1 MKENTFDVPAYKF
14 LAVKINDGI
23 ESHTYDEYE
32 NCIQA
37 YNNSKENSIACI
49 YIPFENI
56 DGLETEEVRHL
67 LGTKEIM
74 IVVAT
79 SYNNDNYNDNNN
91 KIDIR
96 TLLYLPEEFLD
107 DKKPERIDKVI
118 EKSMSEEYMEYVDF
132 HKKVARCFFERYQ
145 DGSYRKTKKRIRKLE
160 RKRNI

>member
-1 MKENTFDVPAYKF
+1 
-14 LAVKINDGI
+14 
-23 ESHTYDEYE
+23 
-32 NCIQA
+32 
-37 YNNSKENSIACI
+37 
-49 YIPFENI
+49 
-56 DGLETEEVRHL
+56 
-67 LGTKEIM
+67 M

-145 DGSYRKTKKRIRKLE
+145 DGSYEKTKERVKRLE
-160 RKRNI
+160 MQSNNK